1 MLLLCNP
8 FRSPMVR
15 HIKVQDIAAAVSE
28 HDKHILEN
36 HRSQLFVTATTGRR
50 YRRES
55 AVAFVQQ
62 SRAPSIICSPK
73 DTGTLIA
80 SS

>member
-1 MLLLCNP
+1 M
-8 FRSPMVR
+8 
-15 HIKVQDIAAAVSE
+15 SE

-36 HRSQLFVTATTGRR
+36 DRSQLFVTATTGRR

-55 AVAFVQQ
+55 VVAFVQQ
-62 SRAPSIICSPK
+62 SRASSIIYSPK